1 MNLHSPDVIRR
12 YIPRLVM
19 SSQKTHFPIERS
31 QNVDLEKAMTTLLII
46 LVIFLLLGGGGY
58 YGFRGRW

>member
-1 MNLHSPDVIRR
+1 
-12 YIPRLVM
+12 M